1 MCNTAILLNRY
12 ILVTG
17 LLLIASFQ
25 LVWRGIGVLIATC
38 SWLQRL
44 TSVSSLINQG
54 RNSDVVILGV
64 FSSQF
69 LTSPS
74 CQAPYLRPNFL
85 STKRFGLATHSM
97 SSLVRLLNWVF
108 RFGT

>member
-17 LLLIASFQ
+17 LLLIASLQ
-25 LVWRGIGVLIATC
+25 LVWRGIGVLVATC

-69 LTSPS
+69 LTSPT
-74 CQAPYLRPNFL
+74 CQAPYLRPRFL
-85 STKRFGLATHSM
+85 ATKRFGLAAHS
-97 SSLVRLLNWVF
+97 LRLLVCLLDWVCG
-108 RFGT
+108 FGT